1 MTRLLVVTAVDAE
14 AKAVGSHDG
23 VDVLVSGAGP
33 AAAAAATAVA
43 LSANNYTLVVSAGIA
58 GGFAPLQPGEL
69 AVASDIVF
77 ADLGAETPD
86 GFATA
91 TTLGF
96 GANIHPVD
104 PLLAS
109 RLAAASGAT
118 TGTILTVATVTG
130 SAQRAEELQRR
141 YPDVVAE
148 AMEGFGVA
156 EAATRYG
163 VAFAEIRAIS
173 NTVGPRERDS
183 WRIGDAL
190 AALSRGIEAIV
201 RARAGEW
208 ST

>member
-14 AKAVGSHDG
+14 AEAVGSHDD

-33 AAAAAATAVA
+33 AAAAAATAIA
-43 LSANNYTLVVSAGIA
+43 LSANDYTLVLSAGIA

-91 TTLGF
+91 AGLGF
-96 GANIHPVD
+96 GKNNHPVD
-104 PLLAS
+104 PLFAN
-109 RLAAASGAT
+109 RLVAATGARA
-118 TGTILTVATVTG
+118 GSILTVATVTG
-130 SAQRAEELQRR
+130 TAERATELQQR
-141 YPDVVAE
+141 YPDAVAE

-156 EAATRYG
+156 EAAARRGVIYG
-163 VAFAEIRAIS
+163 EIRAVS
-173 NTVGPRERDS
+173 NAVGPRDRDS

-190 AALSRGIEAIV
+190 AALSRGIEGIV
-201 RARAGEW
+201 RARAAEW